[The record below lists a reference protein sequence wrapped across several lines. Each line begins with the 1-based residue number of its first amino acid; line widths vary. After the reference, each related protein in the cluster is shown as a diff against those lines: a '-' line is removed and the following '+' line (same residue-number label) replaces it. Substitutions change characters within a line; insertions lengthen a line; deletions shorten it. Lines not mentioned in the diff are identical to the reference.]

1 MIKVLVIDDSA
12 LMRKLLGR
20 VLADASDFEVY
31 FARNG
36 LEGLEQLAAVS
47 PDVVTL
53 DIHMPDMDGLACLDR
68 IMIERPRPVVMVSS
82 LTREGADA
90 TLEALRLGAVDFV
103 PKPEGAVSLQME
115 VFGPLF
121 VAKVRGAAGVKLRAS
136 LRLRERVQHRIGG
149 RASVH
154 RPAGSRN
161 EAASVRASG
170 EGIVVVGASTGG
182 PPALEELLVALPS
195 TFPWPIVIAQHMPAN
210 FTGALARR
218 LDGLCAIDVVEVARS
233 TALEPGHAYIGRGD
247 ADVVISNVAGNLV
260 ATPVP
265 ADARRPWHPSADRLV
280 ESAISHVSPNLLV
293 GILMTGM
300 GDDGAASMTR
310 LRALGG
316 RTIAE
321 AEETAVVW
329 GMPGQLVKEGG
340 ATWVLPLPRIAEQL
354 RKLAPLDAADTQQP

>member
-20 VLADASDFEVY
+20 VLADVTEFEVH

-36 LEGLEQLAAVS
+36 MEGLEKLAALN

-53 DIHMPDMDGLACLDR
+53 DIHMPGMNGLACLDR
-68 IMIERPRPVVMVSS
+68 IMIENPRPVLMVSS
-82 LTREGADA
+82 VTREGADV

-103 PKPEGAVSLQME
+103 SKPEGALSLHME

-121 VAKVRGAAGVKLRAS
+121 VAKVRAVAGAKLKAS

-149 RASVH
+149 SVSPRQRAG
-154 RPAGSRN
+154 RT
-161 EAASVRASG
+161 EAPVRATG
-170 EGIVVVGASTGG
+170 KGIVVVGTSTGG
-182 PPALEELLVALPS
+182 PPALEALLVALPS
-195 TFPWPIVIAQHMPAN
+195 TFPWPIVIAQHMPAS

-218 LDGLCAIDVVEVARS
+218 LDGLCTIAVSEVARP

-247 ADVVISNVAGNLV
+247 ADLVISKIAGDLAASPAPTE
-260 ATPVP
+260 AT
-265 ADARRPWHPSADRLV
+265 RPWHPSADRLV
-280 ESAISHVSPNLLV
+280 ESAIAHVPPSLLIGV
-293 GILMTGM
+293 LMTGM
-300 GDDGAASMTR
+300 GDDGAGSMTR

-329 GMPGQLVKEGG
+329 GMPGKLVEAGG
-340 ATWVLPLPRIAEQL
+340 ATWVLPLPDIAGQL
-354 RKLAPLDAADTQQP
+354 RKLAPLHAPDPQRV

>member
-20 VLADASDFEVY
+20 VLADIMEFEVH

-36 LEGLEQLAAVS
+36 VEGLEQLATVN

-53 DIHMPDMDGLACLDR
+53 DIHMPGMDGLACLDR
-68 IMIERPRPVVMVSS
+68 IMIENPRPVLMVSS
-82 LTREGADA
+82 LTRDGAEV

-103 PKPEGAVSLQME
+103 AKPEGALSLHMD

-121 VAKVRGAAGVKLRAS
+121 VAKVRAAAGAKLKAS

-149 RASVH
+149 SVSPRQRVGGGEAPTRAT
-154 RPAGSRN
+154 GN
-161 EAASVRASG
+161 
-170 EGIVVVGASTGG
+170 GIVVVGTSTGG
-182 PPALEELLVALPS
+182 PPALEALLVALPS
-195 TFPWPIVIAQHMPAN
+195 TFPWPIVIAQHMPAS

-218 LDGLCAIDVVEVARS
+218 LDGLCAIGVSEVGRP
-233 TALEPGHAYIGRGD
+233 TVLEPGHAYIGRGD
-247 ADVVISNVAGNLV
+247 SDVLISKIAGDLAV
-260 ATPVP
+260 SPAS
-265 ADARRPWHPSADRLV
+265 ADAGRPWHPSADRLV
-280 ESAISHVSPNLLV
+280 ESAIAHVPPSLLIGV
-293 GILMTGM
+293 LMTGM
-300 GDDGAASMTR
+300 GDDGAGSMTR

-329 GMPGQLVKEGG
+329 GMPGKLVEAGG
-340 ATWVLPLPRIAEQL
+340 ATWVLPLPDIAGQL
-354 RKLAPLDAADTQQP
+354 RKLAPLHAPDPQRV

>member
-20 VLADASDFEVY
+20 VLADVTDFEVY
-31 FARNG
+31 FARDG
-36 LEGLEQLAAVS
+36 LEGLAQIAAIN

-53 DIHMPDMDGLACLDR
+53 DIHMPGMDGLACLDR

-82 LTREGADA
+82 QTREGADA

-103 PKPEGAVSLQME
+103 PKPEGAVSLRMD

-121 VAKVRGAAGVKLRAS
+121 VAKVRAAASVKLRAS

-149 RASVH
+149 SAPVRRHAD
-154 RPAGSRN
+154 RRDEAPAR
-161 EAASVRASG
+161 VLG
-170 EGIVVVGASTGG
+170 EGLVVVGASTGG
-182 PPALEELLVALPS
+182 PPALEALLRALPS

-218 LDGLCAIDVVEVARS
+218 LDGLCAIGVDEVARP

-247 ADVVISNVAGNLV
+247 GDVVISKIAADLV
-260 ATPVP
+260 VSPVP
-265 ADARRPWHPSADRLV
+265 ADSGRTWHPSADRLV
-280 ESAISHVSPNLLV
+280 ESAIAHVPPSLV
-293 GILMTGM
+293 IGVLMTGM
-300 GDDGAASMTR
+300 GDDGAASMAR

-316 RTIAE
+316 QTIAE

-329 GMPGQLVKEGG
+329 GMPGQLVEAGG
-340 ATWVLPLPRIAEQL
+340 ATWVLPLPSIAGQL
-354 RKLAPLDAADTQQP
+354 TKLALRHAPDPQRV

>member
-20 VLADASDFEVY
+20 VLADVTEFEVH

-36 LEGLEQLAAVS
+36 MEGLEKLAALN

-53 DIHMPDMDGLACLDR
+53 DIHMPGMDGLACLDR
-68 IMIERPRPVVMVSS
+68 IMIENPRPVLMVSS
-82 LTREGADA
+82 VTREGADV

-103 PKPEGAVSLQME
+103 SKPEGALSLHME

-121 VAKVRGAAGVKLRAS
+121 VAKVRAVAGAKLKAS

-149 RASVH
+149 SVSPRQRAG
-154 RPAGSRN
+154 RT
-161 EAASVRASG
+161 EAPVRATG
-170 EGIVVVGASTGG
+170 KGIVVVGTSTGG
-182 PPALEELLVALPS
+182 PPALEALLVALPS
-195 TFPWPIVIAQHMPAN
+195 TFPWPIVIAQHMPAS

-218 LDGLCAIDVVEVARS
+218 LDGLCTIAVSEVARP

-247 ADVVISNVAGNLV
+247 ADLVISKIAGDLAASPAPTE
-260 ATPVP
+260 AT
-265 ADARRPWHPSADRLV
+265 RPWHPSADRLV
-280 ESAISHVSPNLLV
+280 ESAIAHVPPSLLIGV
-293 GILMTGM
+293 LMTGM
-300 GDDGAASMTR
+300 GDDGAGSMTR

-329 GMPGQLVKEGG
+329 GMPGKLVEAGG
-340 ATWVLPLPRIAEQL
+340 ATWVLPLPDIAGQL
-354 RKLAPLDAADTQQP
+354 RKLAPLHAPDPQRV

>member
-20 VLADASDFEVY
+20 VLADVTEFEVH

-36 LEGLEQLAAVS
+36 MEGLEKLAALN

-53 DIHMPDMDGLACLDR
+53 DIHMPGMNGLACLDR
-68 IMIERPRPVVMVSS
+68 IMIENPRPVLMVSS
-82 LTREGADA
+82 VTREGADV

-103 PKPEGAVSLQME
+103 SKPEGALSLHME

-121 VAKVRGAAGVKLRAS
+121 VAKVRAVAGAKLKAS

-149 RASVH
+149 SVSPRQRAG
-154 RPAGSRN
+154 RT
-161 EAASVRASG
+161 EAPVRATG
-170 EGIVVVGASTGG
+170 KGIVVVGTSTGG
-182 PPALEELLVALPS
+182 PPALEALLVALPS
-195 TFPWPIVIAQHMPAN
+195 TFPWPIVIAQHMPAS

-218 LDGLCAIDVVEVARS
+218 LDGLCTIAVSEVARP

-247 ADVVISNVAGNLV
+247 ADLVISKIAGDLAASPAPAE
-260 ATPVP
+260 AT
-265 ADARRPWHPSADRLV
+265 RPWHPSADRLV
-280 ESAISHVSPNLLV
+280 ESAIAHVPPSLLIGV
-293 GILMTGM
+293 LMTGM
-300 GDDGAASMTR
+300 GDDGAGSMTR

-329 GMPGQLVKEGG
+329 GMPGKLVEAGG
-340 ATWVLPLPRIAEQL
+340 ATWVLPLPDIAGQL
-354 RKLAPLDAADTQQP
+354 RKLAPLHAPDPQRV